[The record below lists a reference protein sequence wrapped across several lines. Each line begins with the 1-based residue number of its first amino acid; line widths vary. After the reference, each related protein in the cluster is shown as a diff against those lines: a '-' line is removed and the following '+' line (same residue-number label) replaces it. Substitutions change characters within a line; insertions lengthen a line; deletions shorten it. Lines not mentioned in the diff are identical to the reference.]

1 MNTNLQSLL
10 EPTPMPEHADLSAL
24 QRRLKSALRWH
35 PGIDAARVAISVDGA
50 GRVTLEG
57 SVPTYADKCGVEE
70 AIRRVPGI
78 AGVRNRVE
86 VRLTI
91 ADYRTDAAL
100 ERILGE
106 LFEFLSRM
114 PPERPRATVVNGW
127 VTIEG
132 SVLWP
137 HQKQLIE
144 KAVREIAGV
153 KGITNRLVVERAVR
167 REARATK

>member
-1 MNTNLQSLL
+1 MNTTLQFLL

-114 PPERPRATVVNGW
+114 PPERPRASVVNGW

>member
-1 MNTNLQSLL
+1 MNTSLHSL
-10 EPTPMPEHADLSAL
+10 HEPTTMPGSAELSAL
-24 QRRLKSALRWH
+24 QRRLKHALRWH
-35 PGIDAARVAISVDGA
+35 PGIDANRVAISVDGV

-57 SVPTYADKCGVEE
+57 SVPTYADRCSVEE
-70 AIRRVPGI
+70 AVKSVPGV

-91 ADYRTDAAL
+91 ADYRTDATL
-100 ERILGE
+100 ERILAD

-132 SVLWP
+132 SVPWP

-153 KGITNRLVVERAVR
+153 KGITNRLIVERSAR
-167 REARATK
+167 GQARATK

>member
-1 MNTNLQSLL
+1 MNTSLHSPRY
-10 EPTPMPEHADLSAL
+10 EPTPMPERVDFAGI

-35 PGIDAARVAISVDGA
+35 PGIDARRVAISVDGA
-50 GRVTLEG
+50 GRVTLDG
-57 SVPTYADKCGVEE
+57 SVPTYADKCAIEEVARSVSGV
-70 AIRRVPGI
+70 

-100 ERILGE
+100 ERILAD

-114 PPERPRATVVNGW
+114 PPEQPHASVVNGW
-127 VTIEG
+127 VTLEG

-137 HQKQLIE
+137 YQKQHIE
-144 KAVREIAGV
+144 RAVREIAGV
-153 KGITNRLVVERAVR
+153 KG
-167 REARATK
+167 

>member
-1 MNTNLQSLL
+1 MSGSV
-10 EPTPMPEHADLSAL
+10 DLSAL
-24 QRRLKSALRWH
+24 QRRVKSALRAH
-35 PGIDAARVAISVDGA
+35 PAIDANRVALSVDGA

-57 SVPTYADKCGVEE
+57 SVPTYADKCALEE
-70 AIRRVPGI
+70 LATGVPGV

-100 ERILGE
+100 ERILAD

-114 PPERPRATVVNGW
+114 PPERPHATVVKGW
-127 VTIEG
+127 ITIEG
-132 SVLWP
+132 TVSWP

-153 KGITNRLVVERAVR
+153 KGITNRLVVEHAARRQAKRAA
-167 REARATK
+167 E

>member
-1 MNTNLQSLL
+1 M
-10 EPTPMPEHADLSAL
+10 EPVAQEPAPMPGSVDLSAL

-35 PGIDAARVAISVDGA
+35 PGIDIARIAMSVDGV

-57 SVPTYADKCGVEE
+57 SVPTYADKCSIEE
-70 AIRRVPGI
+70 AVKRVPGV

-86 VRLTI
+86 VRVTI

-100 ERILGE
+100 EGILSD

-114 PPERPRATVVNGW
+114 PPERPRTTVVNGW

-132 SVLWP
+132 SVVWP

-153 KGITNRLVVERAVR
+153 KGITNRLVVERTARRQVR
-167 REARATK
+167 RAAE

>member
-1 MNTNLQSLL
+1 MNTSLPSPH
-10 EPTPMPEHADLSAL
+10 EPMPMPGSVDLSAL
-24 QRRLKSALRWH
+24 QRRLRNALRWH

-57 SVPTYADKCGVEE
+57 SVPTYADKCSLEEVVRGVSG
-70 AIRRVPGI
+70 V
-78 AGVRNRVE
+78 AGVRNRLE

-100 ERILGE
+100 ERILAD

-114 PPERPRATVVNGW
+114 PPERPHATVANGW
-127 VTIEG
+127 VTIDG
-132 SVLWP
+132 TVLRP
-137 HQKQLIE
+137 DQKQLIE

-153 KGITNRLVVERAVR
+153 KGITNRLVVERAGRQV
-167 REARATK
+167 RATK

>member
-1 MNTNLQSLL
+1 LITSLHSL
-10 EPTPMPEHADLSAL
+10 HEPTPMPGSADHSAL
-24 QRRLKSALRWH
+24 QRRLKHALRWH
-35 PGIDAARVAISVDGA
+35 PGIDASRVAISVDGV

-57 SVPTYADKCGVEE
+57 SVPTYADKCSVEE
-70 AIRRVPGI
+70 TVKTIPGV

-100 ERILGE
+100 ERILAD

-114 PPERPRATVVNGW
+114 PPERPRASVMNGW

-132 SVLWP
+132 SVSWP
-137 HQKQLIE
+137 HQKLLIE

-153 KGITNRLVVERAVR
+153 KGITNRLIVERIAR
-167 REARATK
+167 QKRATK

>member
-1 MNTNLQSLL
+1 MSRSAA
-10 EPTPMPEHADLSAL
+10 PHAAL
-24 QRRLKSALRWH
+24 QRQLKNALRWH
-35 PGIDAARVAISVDGA
+35 PGIDAARVSIAVDDA
-50 GRVTLEG
+50 GRVMLNG
-57 SVPTYADKCGVEE
+57 SVATYAEKCALEE
-70 AIRRVPGI
+70 AMRGIPGV
-78 AGVRNRVE
+78 ASVNNCVD

-91 ADYRTDAAL
+91 GDYRTDAAL
-100 ERILGE
+100 ERILRD

-153 KGITNRLVVERAVR
+153 KGITNCLVVERTAR
-167 REARATK
+167 RQARATK

>member
-1 MNTNLQSLL
+1 MRGRV
-10 EPTPMPEHADLSAL
+10 DLSTL
-24 QRRLKSALRWH
+24 ERRIKSALRWH
-35 PGIDAARVAISVDGA
+35 PGIDASRVAISVDGV

-57 SVPTYADKCGVEE
+57 SLPTYADKCSMEE
-70 AIRRVPGI
+70 AVKSVPGV

-100 ERILGE
+100 ERVLGE
-106 LFEFLSRM
+106 LFEFLCGM
-114 PPERPRATVVNGW
+114 PPERPRATVLNGW

-132 SVLWP
+132 NVTRP
-137 HQKQLIE
+137 DQKQRIE

-153 KGITNRLVVERAVR
+153 KGITNRLVVERTVR
-167 REARATK
+167 QARRAAE

>member
-1 MNTNLQSLL
+1 MNASLHSLL
-10 EPTPMPEHADLSAL
+10 EPAPMLGSVDLSAL
-24 QRRLKSALRWH
+24 QRRLKGALRWH
-35 PGIDAARVAISVDGA
+35 PGIDSARVAISIDGA

-57 SVPTYADKCGVEE
+57 SVPTYADKCAIEE
-70 AIRRVPGI
+70 AVKRVPGVV
-78 AGVRNRVE
+78 GVRNRVD

-100 ERILGE
+100 ERILSD

-114 PPERPRATVVNGW
+114 PPELPRATVVNGW

-153 KGITNRLVVERAVR
+153 KGITNRLVVERSAR
-167 REARATK
+167 GQARATK

>member
-1 MNTNLQSLL
+1 M
-10 EPTPMPEHADLSAL
+10 PTPISGSAELSAL
-24 QRRLKSALRWH
+24 QRRLKHALRWN
-35 PGIDAARVAISVDGA
+35 PGIDANRVAISVDGV

-57 SVPTYADKCGVEE
+57 SVPTYADRCSVEE
-70 AIRRVPGI
+70 AVKSVPGV

-100 ERILGE
+100 ERILSD
-106 LFEFLSRM
+106 LFEFLARM
-114 PPERPRATVVNGW
+114 PPERPRAMVVNGW

-132 SVLWP
+132 SVPWA

-153 KGITNRLVVERAVR
+153 KGITNRLIVEGNAR
-167 REARATK
+167 RQARATK

>member
-1 MNTNLQSLL
+1 MNPSLHSL
-10 EPTPMPEHADLSAL
+10 RELTPMPGSADLSAL
-24 QRRLKSALRWH
+24 QRRLKGALRWH
-35 PGIDAARVAISVDGA
+35 PGIDTTRVAVSVDGV

-57 SVPTYADKCGVEE
+57 SVPTYADKCSFEE
-70 AIRRVPGI
+70 AVKRVPGV
-78 AGVRNRVE
+78 AGVRNRLE

-100 ERILGE
+100 ERVLGE

-114 PPERPRATVVNGW
+114 PPERPHATVVNGW

-132 SVLWP
+132 NVMRP
-137 HQKQLIE
+137 DQKQLIE

-153 KGITNRLVVERAVR
+153 TGITNRLVVESATR
-167 REARATK
+167 RSGRQAS

>member
-1 MNTNLQSLL
+1 MITSLHSL
-10 EPTPMPEHADLSAL
+10 REPMSTPESADLSSL
-24 QRRLKSALRWH
+24 RRRLKSALRWQ
-35 PGIDAARVAISVDGA
+35 PGIDATGIAISVDAA

-57 SVPTYADKCGVEE
+57 SVPTYADKCSVEE
-70 AIRRVPGI
+70 AMKRTPGV
-78 AGVRNRVE
+78 AGVRNRLQ

-100 ERILGE
+100 ERVLGE

-114 PPERPRATVVNGW
+114 PPERPRATVSNGW

-132 SVLWP
+132 EVP
-137 HQKQLIE
+137 RPDQKQRIE

-153 KGITNRLVVERAVR
+153 KGITNLLIVERTARHAR
-167 REARATK
+167 RAAE